1 MHKRSRQGFTL
12 LEMLIVV
19 ANIGVLVDIAIPT
32 FSSSLHKAREAT
44 DLANARAYFAELQA
58 DYMMS
63 GEYQTRFD
71 PDPWLNWTD
80 TITFSDGAT
89 VKLKTGILTVRR
101 PTDDETSTGSKLGYQ
116 VTYVCQKCG
125 ETRIFGS

>member
-12 LEMLIVV
+12 IEMLIVV
-19 ANIGVLVDIAIPT
+19 AIIAVLVAIAIPT

-63 GEYQTRFD
+63 GEYQPQFKAD
-71 PDPWLNWTD
+71 AAENISP
-80 TITFSDGAT
+80 TITYLDGTT
-89 VKLKTGILTVRR
+89 VKLQTGTIAVCCPRLS
-101 PTDDETSTGSKLGYQ
+101 PDYEGNAIYQ
-116 VTYVCQKCG
+116 VWYTCNRGDKQVVFG
-125 ETRIFGS
+125 E